1 MGNGGILMFQK
12 AERKQRKLRMALV
25 GPSGSGKTLSSLL
38 IASGLGKK
46 IAVIDTEHGS
56 ASIYAD
62 KVDFDS
68 CCLTSF
74 HPNKYVEAITAAST
88 AGYDVLVI
96 DSLSHAWMGK
106 DGELELAGNNKNS
119 FAGWKDVRPLERR
132 LIETMLTANCH
143 VIVTM
148 RSKTEWAMVE
158 KPNASGRITTTPEKV
173 GTAPIQTSGIEYE
186 FDIVGDMDCQTNTL
200 SISKSRCSEIQG
212 QNFFQPGREVAEILK
227 AWLEQGAAFNP
238 ADFAAITDRPA
249 VDFRYVF
256 DATGLSPEDLRKL
269 TQGAGLPATSKE
281 MSPEQMIKAR
291 NLAFIEWGFRHKV
304 FGAKPHAENAFSLI
318 YEAYSDAGDEKLFRA
333 WATDVERRK
342 FESAQKALEKA
353 PIPALD

>member
-1 MGNGGILMFQK
+1 MFQK

-25 GPSGSGKTLSSLL
+25 GPSGSGKTLSALL

-74 HPNKYVEAITAAST
+74 HPNKYVEAISAASK
-88 AGYDVLVI
+88 AGYDVLII

-106 DGELELAGNNKNS
+106 DGELELAGKNKNS
-119 FAGWKDVRPLERR
+119 FAGWKDVRPLERK

-148 RSKTEWAMVE
+148 RSKTEWTMVE
-158 KPNASGRITTTPEKV
+158 KPNTYGNMTMTPEKV

-186 FDIVGDMDCQTNTL
+186 FDIVGDMDCKTNTL

-212 QNFFQPGREVAEILK
+212 QQFFQPSKEVAEVLQ

-238 ADFAAITDRPA
+238 ADFAAITDRPV

-256 DATGLSPEDLRKL
+256 EATGLSPDDLRSL
-269 TQGAGLPATSKE
+269 TQGAGLPAASKD
-281 MSPEQMIKAR
+281 MTPDQMFEAR
-291 NLAFIEWGFRHKV
+291 NLAYIEWGVRQKV
-304 FGAKPHAENAFSLI
+304 FKAKTHAANAFNLI
-318 YEAYSDAGDEKLFRA
+318 LQSHPDAGDEKLFRA
-333 WATDVERRK
+333 WATDLERRK
-342 FESAQKALEKA
+342 NQPTEPTPGLE
-353 PIPALD
+353 